1 MKKVLLVFGTRPEAI
16 KMCPVI
22 NELKKRNNMNVVVC
36 VTGQHRKML
45 DTILNEF
52 SVIPDYDLDIMKKS
66 QSLFHIT
73 NRTLIGLEQILIKE
87 KPDIVLMHGDTTT
100 SFAVALSCFYMR
112 IKTGHV
118 EAGLRTY
125 DLYSPYPEEF
135 NRQSIDMVADY
146 YFAPTEMAKEN
157 LVREGKNQSYVYVT
171 GNTAIDAL
179 NTTVKKG
186 YISSEQSWASGA
198 RLILMTVHR
207 RENIG
212 KNMENIFW
220 AVRKIVQEFDDVKVL
235 YPMHLNPEIRKMAKR
250 YLGNHSRIHIA
261 DPLDMVEFHN
271 LMASSYLIVTDSGGI
286 QEEAPSFGVP
296 VLVTRTTTE
305 RPEGIEAGT
314 LKLVGVDRD
323 NIYKEIYALLT
334 NQKLYKNMCVA
345 NNPYGDG
352 HASERIADILEK
364 EICNID

>member
-22 NELKKRNNMNVVVC
+22 NELKKRNKINVVVC

-45 DTILNEF
+45 DMILNEF
-52 SVIPDYDLDIMKKS
+52 SVIPDYDLDIMRKN

-73 NRTLIGLEQILIKE
+73 DRTLMGLEQILARE

-100 SFAVALSCFYMR
+100 SFAVALACFYMR
-112 IKTGHV
+112 IKTGHI

-125 DLYSPYPEEF
+125 DLSSPYPEEF
-135 NRQSIDMVADY
+135 NRQAIDLVADY
-146 YFAPTEMAKEN
+146 YFAPTEVAKAN
-157 LVREGKNQSYVYVT
+157 LVREGKNQSDIYVT

-186 YISSEQSWASGA
+186 YVSSEQFWASGA
-198 RLILMTVHR
+198 RLILLTVHR

-212 KNMENIFW
+212 KNMENIFS
-220 AVRKIVQEFDDVKVL
+220 AVRKIVREFDDVKIL
-235 YPMHLNPEIRKMAKR
+235 YPVHLNPEIRETAER
-250 YLGNHSRIHIA
+250 YLGDHCRIHVVE
-261 DPLDMVEFHN
+261 PLEMVEFHN
-271 LMASSYLIVTDSGGI
+271 IMASSYLIVTDSGGI
-286 QEEAPSFGVP
+286 QEEAPSLGVP
-296 VLVTRTTTE
+296 VLVVRTATE

-323 NIYKEIYALLT
+323 NIYKEIYTLLT
-334 NQKLYKNMCVA
+334 DQELYKNMRGA
-345 NNPYGDG
+345 KNPYGDG
-352 HASERIADILEK
+352 HASERIADILEN

>member
-22 NELKKRNNMNVVVC
+22 KELKKRKHMNVVVC

-45 DTILNEF
+45 DMILNEF
-52 SVIPDYDLDIMKKS
+52 SVIPDYDLDIMREN

-73 NRTLIGLEQILIKE
+73 DRILIGLEQILIKE
-87 KPDIVLMHGDTTT
+87 RPNIVLMHGDTTT
-100 SFAVALSCFYMR
+100 SFAVALACFYMR

-125 DLYSPYPEEF
+125 DLSSPYPEEF
-135 NRQSIDMVADY
+135 NREAIDLIADY
-146 YFAPTEMAKEN
+146 YFAPTEMAKAN
-157 LVREGKNQSYVYVT
+157 LIREGKDQRHIYVT

-186 YISSEQSWASGA
+186 YISSGQSWAGGA
-198 RLILMTVHR
+198 RLILITVHR

-212 KNMENIFW
+212 ENMENIFC

-235 YPMHLNPEIRKMAKR
+235 YPVHLNPEIREMAEK
-250 YLGNHSRIHIA
+250 YLGNHNRIHIA
-261 DPLDMVEFHN
+261 EPLEMVEFHN
-271 LMASSYLIVTDSGGI
+271 LMATSYLIVTDSGGI
-286 QEEAPSFGVP
+286 QEEAPSLGVP

-314 LKLVGVDRD
+314 LKLVGVDQD
-323 NIYKEIYALLT
+323 TIYKEIYALLT
-334 NQKLYKNMCVA
+334 DQKLYKNMCRA
-345 NNPYGDG
+345 ENPYGDG
-352 HASERIADILEK
+352 RASKRIADILEK